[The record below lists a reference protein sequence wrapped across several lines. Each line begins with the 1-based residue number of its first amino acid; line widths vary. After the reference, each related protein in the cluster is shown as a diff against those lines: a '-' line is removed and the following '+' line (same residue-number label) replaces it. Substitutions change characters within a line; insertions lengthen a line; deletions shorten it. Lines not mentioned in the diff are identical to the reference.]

1 MIVQAVG
8 IAISHGNIGETRS
21 EAIAEA
27 MRQALIKAQAE
38 GIKDQDALRGVMLA
52 ARDKVIN
59 GDG

>member
-8 IAISHGNIGETRS
+8 IATSHASSGEPRTQQ
-21 EAIAEA
+21 IAEA